1 LDVNTLTEAA
11 MTIALAIVGLAIVS
25 VLVSR
30 KAQTPA
36 VIQAAA
42 SGFNNSLATA
52 EAPVTGAM
60 AQPVLAYP
68 SMGYGGLEDF
78 SALTATPYG

>member
-1 LDVNTLTEAA
+1 MNSITEAVV
-11 MTIALAIVGLAIVS
+11 TIATAIIGLAIIA

-30 KAQTPA
+30 NAQTPA
-36 VIQAAA
+36 VIQASA
-42 SGFNNSLATA
+42 SGFNNALAVA
-52 EAPVTGAM
+52 EAPVTGAH
-60 AQPVLAYP
+60 ATPVLSYP